1 VVSQRRVGQI
11 QPIVVRVVVRG
22 ARAHRD
28 DESALLAHVRPLPA
42 KMPLSVG
49 GVVLLPSSSHR
60 FSFTR

>member
-11 QPIVVRVVVRG
+11 QPIVVRVVVR

-28 DESALLAHVRPLPA
+28 GEAALLALVRALPA